1 MQVALCTRLFLKFQV
16 PLFTPSRPKLLKKRT
31 MTPTVTAP
39 VATPGRSSK
48 PQKSDFRFLHRLR
61 VRWSEVDMQKIVFN
75 AHYLTYMDTAIGDY
89 WRALALPYEEAM
101 LALGGELFVKK
112 ASVDYHGS
120 ARCED
125 LLEIGLRCAHIG
137 NSSIQ
142 FVGAVFRGGELLVA
156 CELLYVFADP
166 VSKRPQTVPDSLRH
180 LLQAYEAGEPV
191 FSVRQGS
198 WDELDC
204 DALDVRTE
212 VFVDERKIPLEV
224 ERDGQDEGAFHVV
237 VFNGLGQSIATGR
250 LLGANNGQARV
261 GRLAVRRVLRGIGLG
276 PRVLRA
282 LQAEAKRRG
291 DTELVLNSQCANRG
305 FYEALGFAGRGQIFD
320 KGGVPT
326 LEMGLAL

>member
-1 MQVALCTRLFLKFQV
+1 
-16 PLFTPSRPKLLKKRT
+16 
-31 MTPTVTAP
+31 MTPTAAAP
-39 VATPGRSSK
+39 LATPGRSSK
-48 PQKSDFRFLHRLR
+48 PQKTDFRFLHRLR

-101 LALGGELFVKK
+101 QELGGELFVKK

-125 LLEIGLRCAHIG
+125 LLEIGLRCVRIG
-137 NSSIQ
+137 NSSID
-142 FVGAVFRGGELLVA
+142 FAGAVFRGDELLVT

-191 FSVRQGS
+191 VSVRQGG

-212 VFVDERKIPLEV
+212 VFVDERKIPLEL

-237 VFNGLGQSIATGR
+237 VFNALGQSIATGR
-250 LLGANNGQARV
+250 LLRAANGQARV

-305 FYEALGFAGRGQIFD
+305 FYEALGFSGRGLIFD

-326 LEMGLAL
+326 IEMCLAL

>member
-1 MQVALCTRLFLKFQV
+1 MTLIATAL
-16 PLFTPSRPKLLKKRT
+16 
-31 MTPTVTAP
+31 A
-39 VATPGRSSK
+39 ATPGRSSE
-48 PQKSDFRFLHRLR
+48 PQRSDFRFLHRLR

-89 WRALALPYEEAM
+89 WRALALPYEETM
-101 LALGGELFVKK
+101 QELGGELFVKK
-112 ASVDYHGS
+112 ASVNYHGP

-125 LLEIGLRCAHIG
+125 LLEIGLRCVRIG
-137 NSSIQ
+137 NSSIE
-142 FVGAVFRGGELLVA
+142 FAGAVFRGDELLVT
-156 CELLYVFADP
+156 CELIYVFANP
-166 VSKRPQTVPDSLRH
+166 ATKRPQTVPDSLRH
-180 LLQAYEAGEPV
+180 LLEAYEAGEPV
-191 FSVRQGS
+191 VSLRQGG

-212 VFVDERKIPLEV
+212 VFVDERKIPLEL

-237 VFNGLGQSIATGR
+237 VFNGLGQSIATSR
-250 LLGANNGQARV
+250 LLRAENGQARV

-305 FYEALGFAGRGQIFD
+305 FYEALGFAGRGLIFE
-320 KGGVPT
+320 KGGMPT
-326 LEMGLAL
+326 IEMWLAL